1 MTELLRDPPI
11 MSVAE
16 FRKITGSATAAMTDE
31 QVEQYIA
38 ELDLVAQL
46 YVASKKTGGT
56 PMEQPS

>member
-1 MTELLRDPPI
+1 MSELLREPPI
-11 MSVAE
+11 MSVTE
-16 FRKITGSATAAMTDE
+16 FRKITGAVTSAMTDE
-31 QVEQYIA
+31 QVEKYIA